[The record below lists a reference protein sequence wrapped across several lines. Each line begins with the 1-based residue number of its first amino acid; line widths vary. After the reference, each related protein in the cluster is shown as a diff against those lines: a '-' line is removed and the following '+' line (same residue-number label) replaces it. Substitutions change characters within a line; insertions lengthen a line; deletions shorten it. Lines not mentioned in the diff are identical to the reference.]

1 MNVKA
6 KPQPQRGFSLL
17 EVLVSIVILSIA
29 LLGLAGMMLSTLK
42 SNHSAYQRS
51 QATWLAYDII
61 DRMRATQGGNAYDIA
76 LGAAAPSGD
85 SLSIVQQDLSDWKR
99 ALGATLPAG
108 DGSVDVNTAT
118 DAVTVIIQ
126 WDDSRGVGG
135 SDVQQFEVDTR
146 L

>member
-1 MNVKA
+1 MNVTA
-6 KPQPQRGFSLL
+6 QPHPQRGFSLL
-17 EVLVSIVILSIA
+17 EVLVSIVMLSIA

-61 DRMRATQGGNAYDIA
+61 DRMRADRQGALAQNYDVA
-76 LGAAAPSGD
+76 LGDASAESGV
-85 SLSIVQQDLSDWKR
+85 SAWKD
-99 ALGATLPAG
+99 ALAATLPAG
-108 DGSVDVNTAT
+108 DGSVDVNPAT
-118 DAVTVIIQ
+118 RAVTVIIQ

-135 SDVQQFEVDTR
+135 SDAQQFEVDTR

>member
-1 MNVKA
+1 MNVKT

-61 DRMRATQGGNAYDIA
+61 DRMRADRQRALADNYDVA
-76 LGAAAPSGD
+76 LGSTSEEQG
-85 SLSIVQQDLSDWKR
+85 VRDWK
-99 ALGATLPAG
+99 LTLEATLPAG
-108 DGSVDVNTAT
+108 DGSVDVNPAT
-118 DAVTVIIQ
+118 RAVTVIIQ

-135 SDVQQFEVDTR
+135 SDAQQFEVDTR

>member
-1 MNVKA
+1 MNVKT